1 MAKKKTGPLTEEEI
15 LKVLRVQAQGWLAY
29 PNVTSVG
36 VGPKLV
42 DNQPTGEL
50 SIQVSVAKK
59 IRALRKLA
67 AKGFVKLPRFLRAP
81 DGRRIA
87 VDVVE
92 RSFRL
97 SFKLVPQPLPPA
109 WVKENQLAPKV
120 RRRRRLARIMP
131 GISVSHPTVLAGTIG
146 AIVYDRLLGG
156 PCILSNAH
164 VLAGAG
170 TAAGDSIVQPGSS
183 DSADLARNH
192 AGHLLRSHIG
202 LAGDGAIASIEGRGF
217 DETLFELGVAPRR
230 LARAAIGD
238 HVAKSG
244 RTTGVTFGI
253 VQRTGLVFRH
263 DYGGTIGPQDVGG
276 FEISID
282 PARPPADGRLC
293 SGGDSG
299 ALWMI
304 VENGRIT
311 DIAVGLHFA
320 EQTDAASGVD
330 FGLACN
336 LHSVIAKLDVSLLQ
350 PT

>member
-1 MAKKKTGPLTEEEI
+1 MAKKKSRSLTQEEI
-15 LKVLRVQAQGWLAY
+15 IEVLRARAQGWLSY

-42 DNQPTGEL
+42 DGQPTGEL
-50 SIQVSVAKK
+50 SIQVSVAEK
-59 IRALRKLA
+59 IREPQKLA
-67 AKGFVKLPRFLRAP
+67 AKGFVKLPRFLRAA
-81 DGRRIA
+81 DGRRIP

-97 SFKLVPQPLPPA
+97 SFHLVPQSMPPA
-109 WVKENQLAPKV
+109 WAKENTLAPKV

-131 GISVSHPTVLAGTIG
+131 GVSVSHPTVLAGTIG
-146 AIVYDRLLGG
+146 AIVYERLLGG

-164 VLAGAG
+164 VLAGTG
-170 TAAGDSIVQPGSS
+170 TSPGDSIVQPGSS

-192 AGHLLRSHIG
+192 SGHLLRSHIG
-202 LAGDGAIASIEGRGF
+202 LAGDGAIASIEGRAF
-217 DETLFELGVAPRR
+217 DETLFELGVVPRR
-230 LARAAIGD
+230 LAKAAIGD
-238 HVAKSG
+238 RVAKSG

-253 VQRTGLVFRH
+253 VKRTGLIFRH
-263 DYGGTIGPQDVGG
+263 NYGGTIGAQDVGG

-304 VENGRIT
+304 VENGQIT

-320 EQTDAASGVD
+320 EQSDAATGVD

-336 LHSVIAKLDVSLLQ
+336 LHSVIEKLEVSLLR
-350 PT
+350 PS